1 MPEGDTIHRA
11 ASRLAPAL
19 VGRTVLRFEAH
30 RVPPPW
36 PKPGVEVTGV
46 EARGKHLLVH
56 FDDGWTLQTHMRMSG
71 SWHLYRPRERW
82 RKPRHLL
89 RALVEVGP
97 ALDGGEHEGWV
108 AVCFSAP
115 MVQLVREPRTLH
127 LGPDLCTP
135 DADLDEAVRRMDA
148 AEPTTPLVD
157 VLLDQRICCGVG
169 NVYKSEVLFALGLH
183 PLIPIGRST
192 PGGGAGWWRPPRD
205 SCRPTSRR
213 VPGPRL
219 GGRRAR
225 WPSTAA
231 GAIRAAGAAPR
242 SPGPAPALT
251 PGARTGAR
259 AANRSRRPR
268 TDRLPVH
275 RPVDSVDDRA
285 FFDFG
290 LCTVVRSAIL
300 SFLPRRRHRCSLS

>member
-71 SWHLYRPRERW
+71 SWHLYRPREQW

-135 DADLDEAVRRMDA
+135 DADFDDAVRRMDA

-183 PLIPIGRST
+183 PLIPIG
-192 PGGGAGWWRPPRD
+192 ALD
-205 SCRPTSRR
+205 A
-213 VPGPRL
+213 
-219 GGRRAR
+219 GRRRRLVETASRQLQANLTTSAR
-225 WPSTAA
+225 TTVGGPPGTLAVYGRRREPCRRCGTPIAWARA
-231 GAIRAAGAAPR
+231 GAHARGTYWCPR
-242 SPGPAPALT
+242 CQPEPPAP
-251 PGARTGAR
+251 
-259 AANRSRRPR
+259 
-268 TDRLPVH
+268 D
-275 RPVDSVDDRA
+275 
-285 FFDFG
+285 
-290 LCTVVRSAIL
+290 
-300 SFLPRRRHRCSLS
+300 